1 MKKILTLIMVLAAL
15 TVSAQTPQQMLDKAI
30 AALSG
35 TVQANY
41 AVKSSQ
47 GNMSGS
53 IVISGS
59 KFRMLSKD
67 IKCWYDGKTQW
78 TYSTATQEVN
88 VTSPTASE
96 LATTNPMA
104 AAQSFKKNF
113 NMWKAAGQI
122 AGHYT
127 IMLKPKTKSDIS
139 QVYLYLSDGTNLLHY
154 AHFKMSD
161 GSSFT
166 ITLTGYKK
174 ASVPAST
181 FTYDKKQVPA
191 GTQVVDLR

>member
-1 MKKILTLIMVLAAL
+1 MMLGVLTAV
-15 TVSAQTPQQMLDKAI
+15 AQTPQQMLDKAI

-35 TVQANY
+35 TVSANY

-47 GNMSGS
+47 GNMSGT
-53 IVISGS
+53 IVINGT
-59 KFRMLSKD
+59 KFRLLSKD
-67 IKCWYDGKTQW
+67 VKCWYDGKTQW

-104 AAQSFKKNF
+104 AAQSFKKNY

-122 AGHYT
+122 SGHYT
-127 IMLKPKTKSDIS
+127 IMLKPKSKSDIA

-154 AHFKMSD
+154 AHIKMAD
-161 GSSFT
+161 GTTLT

-174 ASVPAST
+174 SSVSAST
-181 FTYDKKQVPA
+181 FTYDKSQVPA